1 MSNDAA
7 EEGGYPYITWG
18 GNPCEVVEIRKGEPL
33 AHIGNGSFIQHP
45 EPLTTDGIITEECR
59 SALLGAACA
68 FCKAHGG
75 IVTIVWG
82 VHGFSHA
89 GVDANGNSSVQ
100 SVLFKLDESAE
111 IAR

>member
-1 MSNDAA
+1 MA
-7 EEGGYPYITWG
+7 ESSEEWVYPYITWG
-18 GNPCEVVEIRKGEPL
+18 GNPREVVEIRKGAPL
-33 AHIGNGSFIQHP
+33 AHIGKGAFIQHP
-45 EPLTTDGIITEECR
+45 EPLTADGKITEECR

-75 IVTIVWG
+75 IATIAWG

-100 SVLFKLDESAE
+100 SVLFKVDDPAE
-111 IAR
+111 TSR